1 MWNPKHQGK
10 WQEHGK
16 EETNVKKKKKIPL
29 CCLSPPLIYKMS
41 QDRWI

>member
-16 EETNVKKKKKIPL
+16 EETNVKKKKKYL
-29 CCLSPPLIYKMS
+29 FVVCHHH
-41 QDRWI
+41 

>member
-16 EETNVKKKKKIPL
+16 EETNVKKKKNTSLLFVTTIDL
-29 CCLSPPLIYKMS
+29 
-41 QDRWI
+41 